1 MLIYGQDLKL
11 PIDLST
17 GSLNDTGFD
26 GNKPYHVYAQEIK
39 RNLKTTFESVE
50 RNLRKSRGKMQNVY
64 NKKAYESR
72 YTNGQFVFTKSDSL
86 SKLEPKF
93 DGPYMVVKCRHPVY
107 DIKKVSSIS

>member
-50 RNLRKSRGKMQNVY
+50 RNLRKSR
-64 NKKAYESR
+64 AYESR
-72 YTNGQFVFTKSDSL
+72 YTNGQFVFTKSDSS